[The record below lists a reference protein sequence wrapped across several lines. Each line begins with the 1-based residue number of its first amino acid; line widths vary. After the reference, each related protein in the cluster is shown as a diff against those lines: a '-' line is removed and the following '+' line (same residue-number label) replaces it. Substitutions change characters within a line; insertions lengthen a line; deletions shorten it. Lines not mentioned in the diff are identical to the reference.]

1 MSSPQVCANAL
12 VRGVGGGNAPP
23 MASESKVASATRE
36 MAAPASRVFEL
47 IADPSRQPEW
57 DGNENLSHA
66 APGQRVRSVGD
77 VFSMTLT
84 KGEVRENNVVEF
96 IQGQPIA
103 WNTTAPGPAPVG
115 HAWRWACRP

>member
-57 DGNENLSHA
+57 DGNENLRHA
-66 APGQRVRSVGD
+66 APGQRVRSAGD
-77 VFSMTLT
+77 VFSMTLN
-84 KGEVRENNVVEF
+84 KGEVRANHGGAFVAGHRTGVR
-96 IQGQPIA
+96 PPD
-103 WNTTAPGPAPVG
+103 PG
-115 HAWRWACRP
+115 R

>member
-1 MSSPQVCANAL
+1 MRDGRSGRGPWFPDVASAVTMASPQVCANAL

-57 DGNENLSHA
+57 DG
-66 APGQRVRSVGD
+66 RSEEHKSELQSLMRSSYSD
-77 VFSMTLT
+77 FCC
-84 KGEVRENNVVEF
+84 K
-96 IQGQPIA
+96 
-103 WNTTAPGPAPVG
+103 
-115 HAWRWACRP
+115 